1 MDFSLIRLQ
10 SDGKTASAPITREHT
25 LIGRQTG
32 CQLRIRSGE
41 VSRKHAEIRFEE
53 GTPLIKDLGSSN
65 GTYVNG
71 VKVIEKRLEAGDLVA
86 IGPVVFLVQLSGEPS
101 NSDAASLYEDG
112 RPGGRQPEP
121 ARAGGAA
128 GAASASHDEDVPTT
142 SGVMEGISGLPTDP
156 DDSSVVEFDF
166 DLDDDEDDQPPL

>member
-1 MDFSLIRLQ
+1 MDFALIRLQ

-32 CQLRIRSGE
+32 CQLRIRSVE

-53 GTPLIKDLGSSN
+53 TTPVIKDLGSSN

-86 IGPVVFLVQLSGEPS
+86 IGPVVFLVQLDGQPATY
-101 NSDAASLYEDG
+101 DAASLYSDG
-112 RPGGRQPEP
+112 LPGGGHAHAATPQSEGT
-121 ARAGGAA
+121 ARA
-128 GAASASHDEDVPTT
+128 ASHEDDVTTT
-142 SGVMEGISGLPTDP
+142 SGLMAGISGLPQDP

-166 DLDDDEDDQPPL
+166 DFDDDEDDQPPL